1 MNHRKKQDN
10 QNTFHPPNTER
21 LVKEYALNY
30 PNPLDLCIQGL
41 KYDISKRDM
50 NIVSIIN
57 PYLLSLPSFVQ
68 VLRTETT
75 SKNFEDIVTKI
86 SLVMSHRKILKNR
99 LIMRLGDKGNEF
111 FIILNGKVG
120 FMVVKNIK
128 CYLNEEEFI
137 MFLLKLRKNN
147 ELELLR
153 INILNNIQCFDI
165 KEDFDKWLKDI
176 VYANKRNGNHHKRFS
191 DELYTKM
198 EQLQTHIEFFNN
210 AYKSSSSSP
219 SQDHLTNL
227 TVTPPIYIKLNN
239 IDNANLDPKER
250 KLACISIYQHMNSFT
265 SGQNFGYIALESKN
279 CKRTAS
285 VITLEDCDFG
295 ILTKEDYQK
304 LIKEVNEKARK
315 RLYNLVY
322 LYPLFQ
328 SVAKGI
334 FEYKYM
340 HMFHYVKYKS
350 GERIMNEGEHVST
363 IIFIKNGEFEL
374 TIHKNIIEVNELII
388 NLKKLK
394 KQLQQQT
401 YCPNENDCNYSYE
414 QKENEDF
421 VLNEQ
426 FKSIEFKE
434 MVNKRLPIKV
444 SIVKDRD
451 VLGLYDTV
459 LEQNGMS
466 LYNCTCLSTC
476 GEGYQIEMESLL
488 NIAQKEERVLT
499 EAKRFSIKKITCFI
513 ERLNKHKE
521 AVFNKI
527 KETENINKQ
536 LHSDNYNKHRNNSKN
551 RFIDLERNSKY
562 KHDQLLYNSNNN
574 KKTIIHNLSLEKQHY
589 NMKPKRR
596 NLMLSPITDV
606 RMHKHKKKIKIAP
619 LNTHTEKHYEKEVYQ
634 KMRRLEQLQED
645 QPHNKQLLYT
655 TRTNVSPNSN
665 SSNNDTNGFKW
676 NNKLN
681 QSLALMKQIKEVKT
695 MRDSYSGILSTYVTT
710 KKSFNNTRSR
720 NKIHSYTNS
729 ELQSLQVNKTES
741 RLLPTIYRNTTNTN
755 TNSRANVNVIDCL
768 ILDKFNTLYKRGLI
782 KK

>member
-1 MNHRKKQDN
+1 MNHKKRRDS
-10 QNTFHPPNTER
+10 QNAFQPLNTER
-21 LVKEYALNY
+21 LVKEYTLTY
-30 PNPLDLCIQGL
+30 PNPLELCIQGL
-41 KYDISKRDM
+41 KIDISKRDM

-68 VLRTETT
+68 VLKTETT

-86 SLVMSHRKILKNR
+86 SIVMSHRKVLKNR

-120 FMVVKNIK
+120 FMVVKTVK

-137 MFLLKLRKNN
+137 LFLLKLRKNN
-147 ELELLR
+147 EFELLR
-153 INILNNIQCFDI
+153 LNILNNINCFDV
-165 KEDFDKWLKDI
+165 KEDFDKWLRDI
-176 VYANKRNGNHHKRFS
+176 VYENKRNGNQHKRFS
-191 DELYTKM
+191 EELHDKM
-198 EQLQTHIEFFNN
+198 DKLQAHIEFFNN
-210 AYKSSSSSP
+210 AYKSSP
-219 SQDHLTNL
+219 PQNHLTNL

-250 KLACISIYQHMNSFT
+250 KLACICVYQHMNSFT

-322 LYPLFQ
+322 SYPLFQ

-350 GERIMNEGEHVST
+350 GEQLMKEGEHVST
-363 IIFIKNGEFEL
+363 IMFIKNGEFEL

-388 NLKKLK
+388 NLKQLK

-401 YCPNENDCNYSYE
+401 YYCPNENDCQCSYE

-421 VLNEQ
+421 ILNEQ

-434 MVNKRLPIKV
+434 LVNKKLPIKV

-459 LEQNGMS
+459 LEHSGTS

-476 GEGYQIEMESLL
+476 GEGYQIETECLL

-527 KETENINKQ
+527 KETENINKH
-536 LHSDNYNKHRNNSKN
+536 LRSGEGNSHKSNSKN

-562 KHDQLLYNSNNN
+562 KHEQLLYNN
-574 KKTIIHNLSLEKQHY
+574 KNRKTIIHNLSLEKH
-589 NMKPKRR
+589 NVKTKRR
-596 NLMLSPITDV
+596 CNLMLSPITDAN
-606 RMHKHKKKIKIAP
+606 MHKHKRKIKIAP
-619 LNTHTEKHYEKEVYQ
+619 LITHTEKHYEKEVHQ
-634 KMRRLEQLQED
+634 KMRRLELLQED
-645 QPHNKQLLYT
+645 LPHNRQLLHS
-655 TRTNVSPNSN
+655 TRTNVSPNNGS
-665 SSNNDTNGFKW
+665 DANGFKW
-676 NNKLN
+676 NHKLN
-681 QSLALMKQIKEVKT
+681 HSLALMKQIQEVKT
-695 MRDSYSGILSTYVTT
+695 MCDSYSGILSTYVTT
-710 KKSFNNTRSR
+710 KKAFNNNTNREPRSR
-720 NKIHSYTNS
+720 NKMHSYTNS
-729 ELQSLQVNKTES
+729 ELNSLQVNKTEN
-741 RLLPTIYRNTTNTN
+741 RLLPTIYRSTMNANIN
-755 TNSRANVNVIDCL
+755 NRANVNVIDCL